1 MNIKIPMLL
10 LGLMLIY
17 PTFVTGQESETFLY
31 HPLQKLPI
39 DENVKVGKL
48 DNGMTY
54 YIRHNEVPAQKVELR
69 LVFNAGSILET
80 DEEQGLSH
88 FLEHM
93 SFTGTSSFP
102 GTELVNKLEGIGVHL
117 GRELNAATFF
127 EETVYYLPIPVEHL
141 DLGLHILQEWA
152 MNLALTEKAIDRERG
167 VIIEELRLGKGAS
180 TRIREQYLPI
190 LFKGSDYPKRLPIG
204 KEEVIANFPYDVL
217 RNFYKKWHRPDLT
230 AIIVVGDID
239 PETIEK
245 SIKEK
250 FAAYAMPS
258 KVEKRTHHYVPDHK
272 DLRVAVATDKET
284 SGCSV
289 EISYKHKPQQIVTQK
304 DYLKNICHSL
314 YSSMVDAR
322 LSEATEQG
330 TVPFSEAEIGYSNY
344 FRDVDTYSCYARC
357 APDKVTATL
366 TALADENERIRRYG
380 FSATELDR
388 AKKKLLAKYY
398 RWYEERDKTA
408 SDLYADECQVN
419 YLTGNPMPGINFE
432 YHFLLSTLPTVSV
445 NMINEL
451 ATKYMT
457 KKNRTIVITGPQDR
471 SYYPTDDEL
480 RAILEEA
487 PLRDIKPYDEG
498 EIVNELMNFTPEAGT
513 IVSEKYFS
521 DTNIT
526 EWTLSNGVKV
536 VIKPTDFKNNQIL
549 FRATS
554 DGGYSMFD
562 ADDDMSALYATR
574 IQDESGVNGINNI
587 QLRRLMVGKDIS
599 ITQSL
604 VLYNESM
611 SGKFG
616 SQDMEE
622 FFQLVY
628 LYHTAPYFDKA
639 AFERVMQKERAEYAH
654 LLDSPDQ
661 FFGYEIDKIMSN
673 GNSRRLLWPTPD
685 RLDKANFEKAVEI
698 YKNRF
703 GNAAGF
709 TYVFVGNVDLE
720 ALKPFV
726 LTYLGGLPTNAST
739 KRSFVEQHFV
749 TPTGP
754 KEYVFHKGKDN
765 KVNVNLRFS
774 KKVPWNKDTEFCYN
788 AFIDILNSR
797 LYESM
802 RIEMSGVYGVRV
814 SGSLKKLHEDYAK
827 LNLAFGTNTE
837 AYEKLCDRAILE
849 INKLISDGPTQEEVE
864 RVKQKKRVA
873 LESDLKLN
881 GIWLLNIF
889 HAYRNQDKVDS
900 ESTQREQV
908 ESLTPGNIQQA
919 GAKCIDTSTVMKFV
933 LLPEKQ

>member
-1 MNIKIPMLL
+1 MSIKISIFL
-10 LGLMLIY
+10 LGLMLLY
-17 PTFVTGQESETFLY
+17 PAFVLGQENESFLY
-31 HPLQKLPI
+31 RPSQKVPLDK
-39 DENVKVGKL
+39 NVKVGKL
-48 DNGMTY
+48 ENGMTY
-54 YIRHNEVPAQKVELR
+54 YIRHNAVPAQKAELR

-80 DEEQGLSH
+80 EEEQGLSH

-180 TRIREQYLPI
+180 TRIREQYLPV
-190 LFKGSDYPKRLPIG
+190 LFKGSDYPRRLPIG

-230 AIIVVGDID
+230 SIIVIGDID
-239 PETIEK
+239 PVAVEK

-250 FAAYAMPS
+250 FAAYAMPA

-272 DLRVAVATDKET
+272 DLRVVVATDKET

-289 EISYKHKPQQIVTQK
+289 EISYKHKPQSIITQK
-304 DYLKNICHSL
+304 EYLKNICHSL
-314 YSSMVDAR
+314 YTSMVDAR
-322 LSEATEQG
+322 LSEQTEQG
-330 TVPFSEAEIGYSNY
+330 KVPFSEAEIGYSNY

-357 APDKVTATL
+357 APDKVTETL
-366 TALADENERIRRYG
+366 TALADENERINRYG
-380 FSATELDR
+380 FSATELER

-419 YLTGNPMPGINFE
+419 YLSGTPMPGIDFE
-432 YHFLLSTLPTVSV
+432 YHFLLNALPIVSV
-445 NMINEL
+445 DMVNKL
-451 ATKYMT
+451 ASEYMT

-471 SYYPTDDEL
+471 SHYPTDDEL

-487 PLRDIKPYDEG
+487 PHRNIEPYDEG

-513 IVSEKYFS
+513 LVAEKYFP
-521 DTNIT
+521 DTHIT

-562 ADDDMSALYATR
+562 SADDMSALYATR

-611 SGKFG
+611 SGKCG
-616 SQDMEE
+616 TQDIKD
-622 FFQLVY
+622 FLQLVY
-628 LYHTAPYFDKA
+628 LYQTAPYFDKA
-639 AFERVMQKERAEYAH
+639 AFERVMQKERTEYAH
-654 LLDSPDQ
+654 LLDNPDQ

-685 RLDKANFEKAVEI
+685 NLDRASFEKAVEI
-698 YKNRF
+698 YKSRF

-709 TYVFVGNVDLE
+709 TYIFVGNVDLE

-726 LTYLGGLPTNAST
+726 LTYLGGLPANASA
-739 KRSFVEQHFV
+739 KSSYVEQNFV
-749 TPTGP
+749 TPVGP

-765 KVNVNLRFS
+765 KVNVNLRFA
-774 KKVPWNKDTEFCYN
+774 KKVPWDKNTEFCYN
-788 AFIDILNSR
+788 SFIDILNSR

-802 RIEMSGVYGVRV
+802 RIEMSGVYGVHV
-814 SGSLKKLHEDYAK
+814 SGSLSKLHDDYAK
-827 LNLAFGTNTE
+827 LNLAFGTNKE
-837 AYEKLCDRAILE
+837 AYEKLCDRAVLE
-849 INKLISDGPTQEEVE
+849 INKLITDGPTQEEVE
-864 RVKQKKRVA
+864 RVKQKKRMS
-873 LESDLKLN
+873 LEADLKLN
-881 GIWLLNIF
+881 ATWLLDIF
-889 HAYRNQDKVDS
+889 HAYRNQEEVDS
-900 ESTQREQV
+900 DSIQREQI
-908 ESLTPGNIQQA
+908 EALNPDNIRKA
-919 GAKCIDTSTVMKFV
+919 GADCIDTSTVMKFV
-933 LLPEKQ
+933 LLPEE